1 MAMEIME
8 DMGKM
13 LRIRQRNRK
22 YIPVVILGWIAA
34 VLIVLAAIVFLGEK
48 KVMPTI
54 YFPLEKV
61 DYREGDSFDRLKE
74 GVTAI
79 DGDGNDISD
88 SIYVEGIIP
97 LRNGTE
103 AKVYYVARDAH
114 NNMVKEERIV
124 SYITSETQE
133 DEKKTVDEENQAKTE
148 PIESTAAD
156 NANGSI
162 QSDGKP
168 VVTLKAD
175 TTTIPVGTAFDI
187 VSFVQD
193 ITDDKDSRSDLF
205 KRIMVDGSYDVNQA
219 GTYQLKIYVKDSEG
233 NYSEKQ
239 VFALVVQ

>member
-22 YIPVVILGWIAA
+22 YIPVVILGGIAA
-34 VLIVLAAIVFLGEK
+34 VLIVLAAIVILGEK
-48 KVMPTI
+48 KVRPTI
-54 YFPLEKV
+54 YFSLEQV
-61 DYREGDSFDRLKE
+61 DYREGDNFDKLKE
-74 GVTAI
+74 GVTAM

-88 SIYVEGIIP
+88 SIYVEGVIP

-124 SYITSETQE
+124 SYITSGTQG
-133 DEKKTVDEENQAKTE
+133 DEKNTVDEENQAKTE
-148 PIESTAAD
+148 SIESTVAD
-156 NANGSI
+156 NANENI

-168 VVTLKAD
+168 VVTLKVD
-175 TTTIPVGTAFDI
+175 TTTIPVGSAFDI

-219 GTYQLKIYVKDSEG
+219 GTYQLKIYVKDSDG
-233 NYSEKQ
+233 NYSDKQ
-239 VFALVVQ
+239 MFALVVN